1 MFYEFLGVCG
11 VGIFLEEWGELLVF
25 FDEVVVLVGK
35 SLVVFLKLGEGWVFV
50 FRGWG

>member
-1 MFYEFLGVCG
+1 VLHEFLGVCG
-11 VGIFLEEWGELLVF
+11 VGILLREWGELLVF
-25 FDEVVVLVGK
+25 FDEVVVLVDK